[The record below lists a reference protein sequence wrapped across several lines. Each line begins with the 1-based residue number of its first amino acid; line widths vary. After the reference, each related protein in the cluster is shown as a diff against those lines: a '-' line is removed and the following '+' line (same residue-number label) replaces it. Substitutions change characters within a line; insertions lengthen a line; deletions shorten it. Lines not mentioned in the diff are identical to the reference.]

1 MNQFKCPCGQ
11 LINAPE
17 VYLSLF
23 VVISSPPSAEPPMM
37 APAPLQA
44 PDRAE
49 VQSLST
55 KRVVKDLM
63 LSYGAQSLMG
73 CS

>member
-1 MNQFKCPCGQ
+1 MRLK
-11 LINAPE
+11 

>member
-1 MNQFKCPCGQ
+1 MIRKKPKSGKLAKKIMEFVEDVKVL
-11 LINAPE
+11 LI
-17 VYLSLF
+17 YL
-23 VVISSPPSAEPPMM
+23 AEPPMM

-63 LSYGAQSLMG
+63 LSYGA
-73 CS
+73 